1 MFAIIFI
8 SLNETRISHN
18 QNLKSFRHFSFFRRK
33 YFYFAYKFPKTFPQK
48 FFRIDINSTTVLN
61 VIENMTCL
69 IIYNTRIF
77 SYILLI
83 ISNFYKVI
91 MKNLEC
97 MNTFLIYL
105 CKWFIFYLIA
115 SVTRAI
121 WLYLTHYIF
130 LFSSI
135 ACQ

>member
-61 VIENMTCL
+61 VIENITCL
-69 IIYNTRIF
+69 IHVSLVI
-77 SYILLI
+77 SYL
-83 ISNFYKVI
+83 
-91 MKNLEC
+91 
-97 MNTFLIYL
+97 
-105 CKWFIFYLIA
+105 
-115 SVTRAI
+115 
-121 WLYLTHYIF
+121 LYLT
-130 LFSSI
+130 SI
-135 ACQ
+135 KLL